1 MYARKEALV
10 HSRASFLSIFDQPL
24 YHTNG
29 RKDGKQNGSNQ
40 TSNG

>member
-1 MYARKEALV
+1 MQEKKLWFIPGLL
-10 HSRASFLSIFDQPL
+10 FLSIFNQPL
-24 YHTNG
+24 YHANG